1 MKTFPTGSSLMARSD
16 RSASLAR
23 VAAIGALLALAFG
36 APCASAAD
44 KKAAAPKTPL
54 LTPAQLRDCLA
65 QKDKLANDT
74 EAALKSKAA
83 LDGEKAAIDAS
94 DAEIDS
100 SGAKL
105 AEEAGTLDRTNVDAV
120 NAYNARVQQRQAL
133 IDARQAKIDA
143 YQTKLE
149 AYNGEAR
156 AVLASKEAHDR
167 NCANRRYDQRDLD
180 DLQRKK

>member
-1 MKTFPTGSSLMARSD
+1 MTRSD
-16 RSASLAR
+16 RSAPLAR
-23 VAAIGALLALAFG
+23 AAAIGVLLALAFG
-36 APCASAAD
+36 ATCASAAD
-44 KKAAAPKTPL
+44 KRPAAKTPL

-65 QKDKLANDT
+65 QKDQLGKDT

-83 LDGEKAAIDAS
+83 VESDKAVIDAS

-100 SGAKL
+100 SGAAL
-105 AEEAGTLDRTNVDAV
+105 AEQATTLDRTSVDAV
-120 NAYNARVQQRQAL
+120 NAYNAKVQQRQAL

-143 YQTKLE
+143 YQRKLD

-156 AVLASKEAHDR
+156 AVLASKEAHDK

>member
-1 MKTFPTGSSLMARSD
+1 MARSD

-23 VAAIGALLALAFG
+23 AAAIGALALAFG
-36 APCASAAD
+36 APGASAAD
-44 KKAAAPKTPL
+44 KKPAPAKTPL

-65 QKDKLANDT
+65 QKDKLDKQT

-83 LDGEKAAIDAS
+83 VDSDKAAIDAS

-100 SGAKL
+100 SGAAL
-105 AEEAGTLDRTNVDAV
+105 AEQAGTLDRTSVDAV
-120 NAYNARVQQRQAL
+120 NAYNAKVQQRQAL
-133 IDARQAKIDA
+133 IDGRQAKIDA
-143 YQTKLE
+143 YQAKLD

-156 AVLASKEAHDR
+156 AVLASKEAHDK